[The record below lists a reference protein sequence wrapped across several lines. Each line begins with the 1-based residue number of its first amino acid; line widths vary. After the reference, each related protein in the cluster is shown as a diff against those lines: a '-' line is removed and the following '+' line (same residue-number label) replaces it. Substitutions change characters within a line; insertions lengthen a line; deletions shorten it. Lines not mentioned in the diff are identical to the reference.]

1 MTPSLYWRGKSW
13 KGPVRNGRGRSLGT
27 ENSRKGQAGRRGQ
40 GAGSTCTAVAG
51 TQKGRGKEKNAG
63 EWGLGDSQVRVGREG
78 GGEVNADEARTAKS
92 LEGWQL

>member
-1 MTPSLYWRGKSW
+1 ME
-13 KGPVRNGRGRSLGT
+13 GT
-27 ENSRKGQAGRRGQ
+27 CEEWQRKKPGAENSSKRQAGRRGK
-40 GAGSTCTAVAG
+40 GAGSTCTAVPG

-63 EWGLGDSQVRVGREG
+63 EWGLGDSQVRGGREG